1 LAHKNKPPT
10 QADKRKQIEA
20 ILRVS
25 PELSSRKIA
34 ELVGASPTTVSKIRK
49 ELSNKIVQ
57 TGQLDTQAEYHPY
70 IQENPDILI
79 GLSERSLR
87 ALKNYDVQVKMAEL
101 RSRSPRYAQ
110 RLLYK
115 ERVEANK
122 HPAITVTEDD
132 VDVFVGD
139 VRTGLPQIKD
149 SSVDVVLVD
158 PPYDRQSV
166 ETLYSH
172 IASVA
177 GRILVEGGSLLVMCG
192 GAYLDKAMR
201 ELATDKSLRYNWTI
215 AYLCKSNGSPLIH
228 SRKVATAVKHI
239 LWFVKGAYEGK
250 IVYDLIEAPADPEG
264 TDKSFHVWGQ
274 SVEGVKEILRRITKD
289 GDVVCDPMCGGGATI
304 VAALELGGRKIIA
317 CDIDEKAVKT
327 TKQRVRE
334 LFGHSK

>member
-1 LAHKNKPPT
+1 MAHKNKPPT

-192 GAYLDKAMR
+192 GSYLDIALR
-201 ELATDKSLRYNWTI
+201 ELSTDKRLRYNWDI
-215 AYLCKSNGSPLIH
+215 AYVCPRGIPLIH
-228 SRKVATAVKHI
+228 SRKVSTAVKHI
-239 LWFVKGAYEGK
+239 LWFVKGNYEGK
-250 IVYDLIEAPADPEG
+250 IVYDLIEVPPDLDG
-264 TDKSFHVWGQ
+264 TDKSFHPWGQ
-274 SVEGVKEILRRITKD
+274 SVDGVKEILRRLSKD
-289 GDVVCDPMCGGGATI
+289 GDTVCDIMCGGGSTVVAT
-304 VAALELGGRKIIA
+304 LELSGRRVIA
-317 CDIDEKAVKT
+317 CDIDEDAVRT
-327 TKQRVRE
+327 TQRRVRK
-334 LFGHSK
+334 LFGHTR

>member
-1 LAHKNKPPT
+1 MAHKNKPLT
-10 QADKRKQIEA
+10 QADKRKQIED

-25 PELSSRKIA
+25 PQLSSRKIA
-34 ELVGASPTTVSKIRK
+34 ELVGVSPTTVSKIRK

-192 GAYLDKAMR
+192 GSYLDIALR
-201 ELATDKSLRYNWTI
+201 ELSTDKRLRYNWDI
-215 AYLCKSNGSPLIH
+215 AYVCPRGIPLIH
-228 SRKVATAVKHI
+228 SRKVSTAVKHI
-239 LWFVKGAYEGK
+239 LWFVKGNYEGK
-250 IVYDLIEAPADPEG
+250 IVYDLIEVPPDLDG
-264 TDKSFHVWGQ
+264 TDKSFHPWGQ
-274 SVEGVKEILRRITKD
+274 SVDGVKEILRRLSKD
-289 GDVVCDPMCGGGATI
+289 GDTVCDIMCGGGSTVVAT
-304 VAALELGGRKIIA
+304 LELSGRRVIA
-317 CDIDEKAVKT
+317 CDIDEDAVRT
-327 TKQRVRE
+327 TQRRVRK
-334 LFGHSK
+334 LFGHTR

>member
-1 LAHKNKPPT
+1 MAHKNKPPT

-34 ELVGASPTTVSKIRK
+34 ELVVASPTTVSKIRK

-192 GAYLDKAMR
+192 GSYLDIALR
-201 ELATDKSLRYNWTI
+201 ELSTDKRLRYNWDI
-215 AYLCKSNGSPLIH
+215 AYVCPRGIPLIH
-228 SRKVATAVKHI
+228 SRKVSTAVKHI
-239 LWFVKGAYEGK
+239 LWFVKGNYEGK
-250 IVYDLIEAPADPEG
+250 IVYDLIEVPPDLDG
-264 TDKSFHVWGQ
+264 TDKSFHPWGQ
-274 SVEGVKEILRRITKD
+274 SVDGVKEILRRLSKD
-289 GDVVCDPMCGGGATI
+289 GDTVCDIMCGGGSTVVAT
-304 VAALELGGRKIIA
+304 LELSGRRVIA
-317 CDIDEKAVKT
+317 CDIDEDAVRT
-327 TKQRVRE
+327 TQRRVRK
-334 LFGHSK
+334 LFGHTR

>member
-192 GAYLDKAMR
+192 GSYLDIALR
-201 ELATDKSLRYNWTI
+201 ELSTDKRLRYNWDI
-215 AYLCKSNGSPLIH
+215 AYVCPRGIPLIH
-228 SRKVATAVKHI
+228 SRKVSTAVKHI
-239 LWFVKGAYEGK
+239 LWFVKGNYEGK
-250 IVYDLIEAPADPEG
+250 IVYDLIEVPPDLDG
-264 TDKSFHVWGQ
+264 TDKSFHPWGQ
-274 SVEGVKEILRRITKD
+274 SVDGVKEILRRLSKD
-289 GDVVCDPMCGGGATI
+289 GDTVCDIMCGGGSTVVAT
-304 VAALELGGRKIIA
+304 LELSGRRVIA
-317 CDIDEKAVKT
+317 CDIDEDAVRT
-327 TKQRVRE
+327 TQRRVRK
-334 LFGHSK
+334 LFGHTR